1 LAKTKSKSHPSTS
14 LRIVKHFFPKVSKV
28 NDSHEN
34 AIVEVTNKDTSHA
47 KVRDHSACAMAVA
60 CKRTFK
66 ADGVIISVKTAYL
79 IKGDIATRFQ
89 LPESI
94 AREVVSFDRN
104 AGFEEG
110 VYQLSKVSKSK
121 ELGRDTHSNQKDR
134 HVSREG
140 ETKTIRHF
148 TKGIRVA
155 LGSKVDPLGITQGS
169 LAPR

>member
-1 LAKTKSKSHPSTS
+1 MAKNKKQYPSTS

-28 NDSHEN
+28 NDSHES
-34 AIVEVTNKDTSHA
+34 AVVEVTNKDTSHA

-60 CKRTFK
+60 CKRVFK
-66 ADGVIISVKTAYL
+66 ADGVIISVHTAYL
-79 IKGDIATRFQ
+79 IKGDTATRFM
-89 LPESI
+89 LPESVS
-94 AREVVSFDRN
+94 REVVSFDRN

-110 VYQLSKVSKSK
+110 VYQLSKVPKMQ
-121 ELGRDTHSNQKDR
+121 ELGTDHHSNQKDR
-134 HVSREG
+134 HVSRDG
-140 ETKTIRHF
+140 VKPKMFKHF